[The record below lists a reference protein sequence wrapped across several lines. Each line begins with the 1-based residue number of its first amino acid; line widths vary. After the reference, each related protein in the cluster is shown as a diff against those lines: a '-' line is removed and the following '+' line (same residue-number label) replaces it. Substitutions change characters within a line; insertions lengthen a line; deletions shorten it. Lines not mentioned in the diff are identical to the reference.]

1 MTVEILFSAV
11 KTFGLP
17 VALLLFMLWQDSKR
31 KEQDRKDREALLKR
45 IEGLEDYQKGKLA
58 QISIESAT
66 AMQNNSET
74 NKEMLTSHRAIAES
88 MKQLTLAIRTRPCL
102 EAVVNVME
110 RDAS

>member
-1 MTVEILFSAV
+1 MTVEILFSAI

-58 QISIESAT
+58 QISIECAT
-66 AMQNNSET
+66 SLQNSSERD
-74 NKEMLTSHRAIAES
+74 KEMLTSHRAIAES

-102 EAVVNVME
+102 EEVVNVME